1 MDISSNYSMLG
12 SFSEETWTWK
22 LQEIYSKEQSRR
34 EPTVLPHCDEI
45 SKNSFCLLWTRDI
58 LKYSW
63 ILTEVLHNRWKKNW
77 TEKRINWT
85 RSDNLFACSTE
96 KQFWP
101 SVQHW
106 KKTRGDLSRGVFRN
120 ISKHTI
126 FCLCC
131 LCLHFACPIKT
142 IKGGFSFQRTLVD
155 GCLPSYVPYLLPYLK
170 HTQVLELCNLIPTRM
185 RH

>member
-1 MDISSNYSMLG
+1 MKSAKTLFVCCG
-12 SFSEETWTWK
+12 LETFWST
-22 LQEIYSKEQSRR
+22 LE
-34 EPTVLPHCDEI
+34 
-45 SKNSFCLLWTRDI
+45 
-58 LKYSW
+58 SW
-63 ILTEVLHNRWKKNW
+63 QKCYTIGKKNW

-155 GCLPSYVPYLLPYLK
+155 GCLPSYVPYILPYLK

-185 RH
+185 RHQTEAVVRTCPTITILHALKS